1 MTSASSDNGDSSPP
15 ATSTSGQSGEGNG
28 GRRLRRSVLRAVVRN
43 LPSGDDGE
51 AAVDEPPRRVGSYG
65 AWLPV
70 LRALPWVLAA
80 LFAVSF
86 AWDFPGRQLS
96 FFGHTMQVE
105 GLLRIVTVSGLI
117 GFGTNWLAITML
129 FRPREPRPLVGQG
142 LVPEQRE
149 RVAWRLAQA
158 VSDELINEAI
168 IVEKIHESG
177 LAARY
182 RDVLLSIAED
192 VTTDDTFR
200 RETKRL
206 LRRTL
211 QDALSDDDVQDRIVS
226 FTAEQLETNARGLPG
241 LALSTYRTF
250 SEDRFQ
256 EQLREA
262 VERLP
267 ESIAPLVDEADAFL
281 DSVPERLRERS
292 DEIEDL
298 ITQLVV
304 RFVRTIDI
312 ERIVL
317 DNIRAYDERQLES
330 LLKRTTN
337 EQLTYIKYLG
347 AALGVIGGL
356 VIWQP
361 AASLLLLTGLG
372 VLLYAADEILFR
384 MRPPASRS

>member
-1 MTSASSDNGDSSPP
+1 MSPAPLETGDASSPEERPSPSEDGSS
-15 ATSTSGQSGEGNG
+15 SG
-28 GRRLRRSVLRAVVRN
+28 LRRSVLRAVVRN
-43 LPSGDDGE
+43 LPSSGPDAGT
-51 AAVDEPPRRVGSYG
+51 VDEPPRRVGSY
-65 AWLPV
+65 ASWLPV
-70 LRALPWVLAA
+70 LRLLPWILAA
-80 LFAVSF
+80 CFGVSF
-86 AWDFPGRQLS
+86 AWDFPGMQ
-96 FFGHTMQVE
+96 FTIFGHTMQVE

-182 RDVLLSIAED
+182 RDFALSIAED
-192 VTTDDTFR
+192 VTDDATFR
-200 RETKRL
+200 REIKRL

-211 QDALSDDDVQDRIVS
+211 RDTLADPAVQNRIVD
-226 FTAEQLETNARGLPG
+226 FTAEQLEANARGLPG

-267 ESIAPLVDEADAFL
+267 ESIAPLVDEVDPFL
-281 DSVPERLRERS
+281 ESLPDRLRERS
-292 DEIEDL
+292 DEMEDL

-304 RFVRTIDI
+304 RFVGTINI

-317 DNIRAYDERQLES
+317 ENVRSYDERQLET

-347 AALGVIGGL
+347 AALGVVGGL

-372 VLLYAADEILFR
+372 LVLYAADEILFR
-384 MRPPASRS
+384 IRPPAPRD